1 MNNKTFIVLD
11 IGKVNLEDFRQ
22 NGSKSKGSH
31 NLLFRFNN
39 LLNSLTE
46 HRKALY

>member
-11 IGKVNLEDFRQ
+11 IGKVNLEDFGQ